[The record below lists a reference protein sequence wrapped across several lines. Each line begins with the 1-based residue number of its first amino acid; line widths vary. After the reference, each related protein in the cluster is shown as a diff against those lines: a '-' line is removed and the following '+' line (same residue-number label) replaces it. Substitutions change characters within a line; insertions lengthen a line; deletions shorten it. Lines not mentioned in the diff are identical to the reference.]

1 MLAWDVRTGV
11 LVESLAPGKDPAEG
25 WAGAAT
31 GRTLAAVTGDDE
43 LARRVRRALTAPGLE
58 SGEFAVSDDGTRLFV
73 STSSTLSIVN
83 LQAPASTPRTLPR
96 RAGAWAVSLDGSRL
110 VVQGDDPDTLEL
122 HDGEDGRHLETLVV
136 FDERDRRAGL
146 DAAAT
151 SISMFGGVA
160 LSRDGGTLVV
170 ASLAKTVAIDV
181 DTRKRV
187 FETEGCDAPV
197 AVSPDGRWLS
207 CGRRDTLLADLR
219 RRRLVA
225 TVRESDRANDIHARA
240 FSDDGTM
247 LATAG
252 DVVVLWD
259 VETLAHRRR

>member
-1 MLAWDVRTGV
+1 M
-11 LVESLAPGKDPAEG
+11 
-25 WAGAAT
+25 
-31 GRTLAAVTGDDE
+31 
-43 LARRVRRALTAPGLE
+43 
-58 SGEFAVSDDGTRLFV
+58 
-73 STSSTLSIVN
+73 
-83 LQAPASTPRTLPR
+83 
-96 RAGAWAVSLDGSRL
+96 SLDGSRL

-187 FETEGCDAPV
+187 FETKDATPPLRFHRMGGGSR
-197 AVSPDGRWLS
+197 AV
-207 CGRRDTLLADLR
+207 
-219 RRRLVA
+219 VA
-225 TVRESDRANDIHARA
+225 TPCSRTCGGAGSSQPSVDRIGEQHPRPR
-240 FSDDGTM
+240 
-247 LATAG
+247 
-252 DVVVLWD
+252 VL
-259 VETLAHRRR
+259 R